1 MSCQS
6 WNSPLFC
13 DKDHPQDV
21 FSDNDGRST
30 WNHLVNAVLADG
42 GARTQYLA
50 QVKRLLNDLHYSGW
64 LEVGGSAT
72 ASKPRFSIKTGPRA

>member
-1 MSCQS
+1 VKQSGTYCVMSCQS

-50 QVKRLLNDLHYSGW
+50 QVRAVQVDSNKLELKAPGIKRLKL
-64 LEVGGSAT
+64 
-72 ASKPRFSIKTGPRA
+72 